1 MLSVSKTQTLNFL
14 YISLIL
20 SLIVGFLDK
29 AKEISKKSLEVGVD
43 ISKKGLEKG
52 IKIAKH
58 DIEIP
63 NIKDLPPG
71 EEILFHTTFKV
82 KTGLV
87 SSEKY
92 FLVITDKNLF
102 HVSEENNEIV
112 GKYDLTKITV
122 DVKNR
127 QTKSRGAS
135 GQNTWTGMDNHK
147 SWEEGEVYVYND
159 GKEIIH
165 MSRKKNPDDLAND
178 IQRHINRNI
187 SNTSSE
193 KTASTT
199 NDNFNLDDPLT
210 MLKKRLVNGE
220 ISKEEFEEMKK
231 LIE

>member
-1 MLSVSKTQTLNFL
+1 MGKVLEDMLTFFIFSIMSSF
-14 YISLIL
+14 
-20 SLIVGFLDK
+20 VGFLNK
-29 AKEISKKSLEVGVD
+29 AKDIGKKSLEKGAD

-52 IKIAKH
+52 IEIAKH
-58 DIEIP
+58 ETEAPDV
-63 NIKDLPPG
+63 KDLPPG

-82 KTGLV
+82 KTWLV

-92 FLVITDKNLF
+92 FLIITDKSLF
-102 HVSEENNEIV
+102 DVSGETNEIV
-112 GKYDLTKITV
+112 GKYDLSKITV

-135 GQNTWTGMDNHK
+135 GQNTWTDLDNHK
-147 SWEEGEVYVYND
+147 SWEEGKVYVYD
-159 GKEIIH
+159 DDKEIIH

-178 IQRHINRNI
+178 IQRHVNRNL
-187 SNTSSE
+187 SDTSSE
-193 KTASTT
+193 RIVSTT
-199 NDNFNLDDPLT
+199 NDNSNSDDPLT